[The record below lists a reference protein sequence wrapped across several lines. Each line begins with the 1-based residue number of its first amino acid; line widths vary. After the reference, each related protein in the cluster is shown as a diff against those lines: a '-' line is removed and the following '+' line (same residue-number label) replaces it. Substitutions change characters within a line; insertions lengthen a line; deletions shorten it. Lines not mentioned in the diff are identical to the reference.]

1 MNRIK
6 CIQFA
11 MILPTAKN
19 EIIHEERIPSNFS
32 CVREGPAVDIM
43 ENINSPPVNGSLTDL
58 IYSLIQKLSKGCYI

>member
-32 CVREGPAVDIM
+32 CVREGPAVDI
-43 ENINSPPVNGSLTDL
+43 
-58 IYSLIQKLSKGCYI
+58 

>member
-1 MNRIK
+1 
-6 CIQFA
+6 

-43 ENINSPPVNGSLTDL
+43 GYINIPPVNGSLTDL
-58 IYSLIQKLSKGCYI
+58 VYIR